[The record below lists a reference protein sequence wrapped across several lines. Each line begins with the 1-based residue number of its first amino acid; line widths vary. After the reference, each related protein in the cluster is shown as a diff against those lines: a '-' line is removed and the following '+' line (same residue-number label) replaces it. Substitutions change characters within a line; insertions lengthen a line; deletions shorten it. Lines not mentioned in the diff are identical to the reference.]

1 MLQLKKGLI
10 QILNLNLKKLNEKTF
25 RDRGSG
31 FMSEIDKK
39 EIQDLE
45 DEYEEELAKYY
56 REKKYFYYAKIGSLL
71 GIVFI
76 ALSGMLNDEFY
87 RLFGTFFMSII
98 YGIVGMCILFTIM
111 SMLPGFKEDE
121 KFKWDILE
129 NQRLE

>member
-1 MLQLKKGLI
+1 
-10 QILNLNLKKLNEKTF
+10 
-25 RDRGSG
+25 
-31 FMSEIDKK
+31 MSEIDKK

-45 DEYEEELAKYY
+45 NEYEEELAKYY
-56 REKKYFYYAKIGSLL
+56 KEKKHFYYAKIGSLL

-76 ALSGMLNDEFY
+76 ALSSMFNDEFY

-98 YGIVGMCILFTIM
+98 YGIVGMSILFTIM

-129 NQRLE
+129 KQRKKIDKIKKE